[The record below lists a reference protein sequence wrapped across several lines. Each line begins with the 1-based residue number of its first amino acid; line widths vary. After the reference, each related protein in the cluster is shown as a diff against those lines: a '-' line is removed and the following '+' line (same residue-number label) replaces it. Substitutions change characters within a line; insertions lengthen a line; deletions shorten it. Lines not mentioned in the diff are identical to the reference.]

1 MGCRSFCW
9 SGTAA
14 RQNSLPILMYIP
26 VNLRGEKTGTTTHKL
41 SWWGRLKRDL
51 AGHPIDYHDKNK

>member
-1 MGCRSFCW
+1 
-9 SGTAA
+9 
-14 RQNSLPILMYIP
+14 MYIP